1 MQEEIS
7 VEYIFSCH
15 PGRPRRFVHFETA
28 NDVDMCA
35 AAATDAAVV
44 TEFSGGRKEEQYVRG
59 RRETSRGT
67 DGRTGDKESTTERT
81 DDATTANG
89 RTSGELN

>member
-35 AAATDAAVV
+35 AAATDAA
-44 TEFSGGRKEEQYVRG
+44 RG
-59 RRETSRGT
+59 RYRIQRRQERGAVRKREERDEQT